1 MSDMPETAKDSDSG
15 EFKQSTPD
23 LKKENEVTAEAK
35 KGRALVDDMFD
46 LFGHKIVPGESE
58 FEGWEFIT
66 NYDSPGNRR
75 SGSYKDFTF
84 GRRSGSEDWYYLME
98 TNGFFNEL
106 VVKDGKVSY
115 KDTEVI
121 HAPNWAGHEP
131 LPKPTKKQTQMA
143 GLVYAEHE
151 MEQLKKYYK
160 EITKLPG

>member
-1 MSDMPETAKDSDSG
+1 MSDTTETAKDSDSG

-23 LKKENEVTAEAK
+23 LKKENDVTAEAK
-35 KGRALVDDMFD
+35 KGRALVDNMFD
-46 LFGHKIVPGESE
+46 LFGHKIVPGENE
-58 FEGWEFIT
+58 FEGWEFFT

-98 TNGFFNEL
+98 TNKFFYEL

-115 KDTEVI
+115 KDTEVV

-131 LPKPTKKQTQMA
+131 LPEPTKEQTQMA
-143 GLVYAEHE
+143 GLVHAEFQ
-151 MEQLKKYYK
+151 MEQLIKNYK